1 MASLNM
7 TSFASGLKQLYT
19 PEKVQNMVYQD
30 NPLYAL
36 LPKNEKFN
44 GKNMVIPVIYGNP
57 QGASGDFATAKANKT
72 ASRIK
77 DFTITRNKEYAL
89 ASVDNETMMA
99 SEGNSGAFMEAF
111 TLEMDGAIH
120 TVARALAIAVYGSG
134 TGKIGQIAAGGISS
148 LVITLSQVEDITN
161 FEVDQKLNF
170 STADGGGSV
179 KATEPTNTNIDR
191 DAGTITVS
199 DATGLAALDYIFR
212 DGDYDNKL
220 KGLQAW
226 LPTTVTST
234 PFFGMDRSV
243 DKTRLGGIQ
252 ITGSNKPI
260 EEALIEA
267 ASRIARE
274 GGKPTHVFMSYAKYA
289 DLEKSLGSKVQYV
302 DLKVSAEIGFRGI
315 LLNGPRGMMKV
326 IPDQNCPS
334 NKAFMLQLD
343 TWKLYSLGKAP
354 QILNLD
360 SLQSLREDQ
369 ADAVE
374 LRVGAY
380 AQLACNAP
388 GWNGVI
394 NF

>member
-19 PEKVQNMVYQD
+19 PEKIQNLTYMD
-30 NPLYAL
+30 NPLWAL
-36 LPKNEKFN
+36 LPKSEKFY
-44 GKNMVIPVIYGNP
+44 GKNMVIPVQYGNP

-72 ASRIK
+72 SSRLR

-99 SEGNSGAFMEAF
+99 SENNSGAFMEAF
-111 TLEMDGAIH
+111 ALEMDGAIH
-120 TVARALAIAVYGSG
+120 TVSRALAIAVYGSG
-134 TGKIGQIAAGGISS
+134 TGKIGQVASISG
-148 LVITLSQVEDITN
+148 LVITLSQAEDVTN

-170 STADGGGSV
+170 STADGGGVV
-179 KATEPTNTNIDR
+179 KATEPTITNIDR
-191 DAGTITVS
+191 DLGTVTVS
-199 DATGLAALDYIFR
+199 DATGLAANDSIFR

-226 LPTTVTST
+226 LPATVTNT

-243 DKTRLGGIQ
+243 DKTRLAGIQ
-252 ITGSNKPI
+252 ISGANKPI
-260 EEALIEA
+260 EEALIEG

-274 GGKPTHVFMSYAKYA
+274 GGKPTHVFMSYAKFA

-302 DLKVSAEIGFRGI
+302 DLKANAEIGFRGI
-315 LLNGPRGMMKV
+315 LLNGPRGVMKI
-326 IPDQNCPS
+326 IPDQNCPA

-343 TWKLYSLGKAP
+343 TWKVHSLGKAP

-360 SLQSLREDQ
+360 SLDKLREDQ

-380 AQLACNAP
+380 LQLACSAP
-388 GWNGVI
+388 GFNGVI
-394 NF
+394 SF

>member
-1 MASLNM
+1 
-7 TSFASGLKQLYT
+7 
-19 PEKVQNMVYQD
+19 
-30 NPLYAL
+30 
-36 LPKNEKFN
+36 
-44 GKNMVIPVIYGNP
+44 
-57 QGASGDFATAKANKT
+57 
-72 ASRIK
+72 
-77 DFTITRNKEYAL
+77 
-89 ASVDNETMMA
+89 
-99 SEGNSGAFMEAF
+99 
-111 TLEMDGAIH
+111 
-120 TVARALAIAVYGSG
+120 
-134 TGKIGQIAAGGISS
+134 
-148 LVITLSQVEDITN
+148 
-161 FEVDQKLNF
+161 
-170 STADGGGSV
+170 
-179 KATEPTNTNIDR
+179 
-191 DAGTITVS
+191 
-199 DATGLAALDYIFR
+199 
-212 DGDYDNKL
+212 
-220 KGLQAW
+220 
-226 LPTTVTST
+226 
-234 PFFGMDRSV
+234 MDRSV

>member
-19 PEKVQNMVYQD
+19 PEKIQNLTYMD
-30 NPLYAL
+30 NPLWAL
-36 LPKNEKFN
+36 LPKSEKFY

-72 ASRIK
+72 ASRIR

-99 SEGNSGAFMEAF
+99 SENNSGAFMEAF
-111 TLEMDGAIH
+111 ALEMDGAIH

-134 TGKIGQIAAGGISS
+134 TGKIGQVSAING
-148 LVITLSQVEDITN
+148 LVITLSQAEDVTN

-170 STADGGGSV
+170 STADGGGTV
-179 KATEPTNTNIDR
+179 KATEPTITNIDR
-191 DAGTITVS
+191 DLGNVTVS
-199 DATGLAALDYIFR
+199 DVTGLAANDYIFR

-226 LPTTVTST
+226 LPATVTST

-243 DKTRLGGIQ
+243 DKTRLAGIQ
-252 ITGSNKPI
+252 ISGSNKPI
-260 EEALIEA
+260 EEALIEG

-274 GGKPTHVFMSYAKYA
+274 GGKPTHVFMSYAKFA

-302 DLKVSAEIGFRGI
+302 DLKANAEIGFRGI
-315 LLNGPRGMMKV
+315 LLNGPRGVMKI
-326 IPDQNCPS
+326 IPDQNCPA

-343 TWKLYSLGKAP
+343 TWKVHSLGKAP

-360 SLQSLREDQ
+360 SLDKLREDQ

-380 AQLACNAP
+380 LQMACAAP
-388 GWNGVI
+388 GYNGVI
-394 NF
+394 SF